1 MNGSFSQFK
10 ATRGRW
16 GERPRLITGRDYF
29 CYQTDR
35 PISGGLISGGLIS
48 GILRYAKDETKESAN
63 VRIVLITFVLAAIST
78 TATCK
83 LQMYTTFEWPA

>member
-16 GERPRLITGRDYF
+16 GEGPGLITGRDYI

-35 PISGGLISGGLIS
+35 PISGGLIS